1 MNGFTLGLHLIISF
15 SLEDRGGGG
24 GGAVPGDPGGRGGDD
39 DVDDDAGGKA
49 PKMASSKH
57 WKG

>member
-1 MNGFTLGLHLIISF
+1 MLHA
-15 SLEDRGGGG
+15 E
-24 GGAVPGDPGGRGGDD
+24 GGDD

-57 WKG
+57 LKGVISFSNRVNVLLLLLLLS